1 MYGTYKYNT
10 DEGTRRAV
18 QAYSTFIPVI
28 LHYRFL
34 QYQQHLF
41 NNVTDDDWK
50 LLDALYAIPTV
61 ATLGELQGMYCKYG
75 QTAAGFTNTLG
86 DAWIYE
92 LRKLEDQVPP
102 RPLESVIQTIQQETN
117 GRLYEIFES
126 IDEMP
131 LGSASIGQVHRAVLK
146 ETIISDHEQSSSSS
160 SSSLSPRRE
169 VAIKVQYPEAQALFR
184 DDMKTI
190 RSICE
195 VFAPEQIVMLNALEK
210 QNAHELDYN
219 EEAHNLQIVRS
230 NMIHHGFQPREVIV
244 PRPVPQL
251 TTSRMLVME
260 LLPGVKLMDGI
271 HEYYHEW
278 AVANGTTLWELQ
290 QEARQR
296 IEQEG
301 IPAKYDGLSAW
312 QVGLY
317 RKYLRLQDCIVN
329 SGLALYNWTIGSWI
343 FQRTVPYHHSTLP
356 PNTPRIV
363 DILMRVHGYQLFAD
377 GFFNADPHGGNFMLL
392 PDGRI
397 GLIDF
402 GATKKLT
409 KNERLSACLL
419 YAALGRNDSK
429 MLFDMCDEGGYKSKY
444 GNRDVLMKLIKFGY
458 DSWGKDVMEGK
469 NIQTFIDELKR
480 EDPWEEVPDNLVMA
494 QFMSIRLRSLA
505 LGMNHPVKCSTYWGP
520 IAEQILIQEGHPYET
535 WDHDKLVKYKP
546 ELSMQKMDWGYTS

>member
-1 MYGTYKYNT
+1 
-10 DEGTRRAV
+10 
-18 QAYSTFIPVI
+18 
-28 LHYRFL
+28 
-34 QYQQHLF
+34 
-41 NNVTDDDWK
+41 
-50 LLDALYAIPTV
+50 
-61 ATLGELQGMYCKYG
+61 MYCKYG

-419 YAALGRNDSK
+419 YAA
-429 MLFDMCDEGGYKSKY
+429 
-444 GNRDVLMKLIKFGY
+444 
-458 DSWGKDVMEGK
+458 
-469 NIQTFIDELKR
+469 
-480 EDPWEEVPDNLVMA
+480 
-494 QFMSIRLRSLA
+494 
-505 LGMNHPVKCSTYWGP
+505 
-520 IAEQILIQEGHPYET
+520 
-535 WDHDKLVKYKP
+535 
-546 ELSMQKMDWGYTS
+546 